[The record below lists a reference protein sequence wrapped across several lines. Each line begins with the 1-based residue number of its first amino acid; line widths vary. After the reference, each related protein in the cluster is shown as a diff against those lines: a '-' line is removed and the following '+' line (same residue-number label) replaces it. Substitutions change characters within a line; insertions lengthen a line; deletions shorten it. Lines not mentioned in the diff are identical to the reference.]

1 MAKVTFGL
9 RVKRNSGGIDI
20 RAQVSARMK
29 NMTKIAQ
36 QAVRNI
42 DSAVRE
48 PDQCDS
54 ECKPG
59 LRIPQ
64 GIQ

>member
-1 MAKVTFGL
+1 MAKVALGL
-9 RVKRNSGGIDI
+9 RVKRYSGGIDI
-20 RAQVSARMK
+20 RTQISARMQ

-48 PDQCDS
+48 PDERDS

-59 LRIPQ
+59 LGIPQ
-64 GIQ
+64 GVQ